1 MSDQTISISIPDL
14 AARPW
19 PLLPLRSAVL
29 FPNVVVPF
37 DIGRP
42 KTIALA
48 KSLAEALGL
57 DKGAPVHVVAF
68 AQKKA
73 DIDDP
78 TVADLHPIGTL
89 ARVVGAMRQND

>member
-1 MSDQTISISIPDL
+1 MADQTIAIPDL
-14 AARPW
+14 SRPW

-48 KSLAEALGL
+48 KSLAEALTT
-57 DKGAPVHVVAF
+57 KGAH
-68 AQKKA
+68 
-73 DIDDP
+73 IRGR
-78 TVADLHPIGTL
+78 LL
-89 ARVVGAMRQND
+89 AEALKRRRSGGE